1 MTSYQ
6 SIASSSS
13 GNAALLCCGSV
24 RLLVDMGISC
34 RRITQAL
41 SRLGLPPE
49 ELTAV
54 LISHEHADHIGGLAT
69 YIKKYRTPI
78 LCTPGT
84 GRQLCY
90 RMAGIDGLL
99 RPTPLRERVSLG
111 AAAVTLLPTS
121 HDCREGSAFRIET
134 PDGTVGIL
142 TDTGYIPEET
152 GRQLL
157 GADLLVLESNHDP
170 ELLRA
175 GPYPLELK
183 KRILGEL
190 GHLSN
195 EEAARFAAA
204 SARAGTRTI
213 VLAHLS
219 KENNRPR
226 LALDA
231 VSRALAETGWAGR
244 LSAAPPDEPGE
255 VCVLEGAPCS
265 G

>member
-6 SIASSSS
+6 SLASSSS
-13 GNAALLCCGSV
+13 GNAALLCGGGV

-34 RRITQAL
+34 RRAVQAL
-41 SRLGLPPE
+41 SRLGLAPE
-49 ELTAV
+49 DLTAV
-54 LISHEHADHIGGLAT
+54 LVSHEHTDHTCGLAT
-69 YIKKYRTPI
+69 YLKKYPTPI

-84 GRQLCY
+84 GRQLSY
-90 RMAGIDGLL
+90 RMAGVEGLL
-99 RPTPLRERVSLG
+99 RPASFWEPVAFGEVS
-111 AAAVTLLPTS
+111 VTLLPTS

-134 PDGTVGIL
+134 PDGVVGIM
-142 TDTGYIPEET
+142 TDTGYVPEET
-152 GRQLL
+152 GRRLL
-157 GADLLVLESNHDP
+157 GAQLLVLESNHDP

-204 SARAGTRTI
+204 SARAGTRSI
-213 VLAHLS
+213 LLAHLS
-219 KENNRPR
+219 KENNRPQ
-226 LALDA
+226 LALEA
-231 VSRALAETGWAGR
+231 VGGALAEVGWKGR
-244 LSAAPPDEPGE
+244 LSAAPPDGPGE
-255 VCVLEGAPCS
+255 VYILERISCS